1 MSLLKIGNGTKKRK
15 LGHVKD
21 HNMAGSAG
29 HILSP
34 WENTDLTFGQIREII
49 TRACYGTLENPSEK
63 LDGQNIMATYK
74 NGHVYIARTPKQV
87 RNNGAEAI
95 RWDLVGDYMKTPES
109 KESYATAAQ
118 DLQLIFVPIEEKI
131 LQNFFCDGKY
141 WLNMELLT
149 PLMENIIHYGKSQLR
164 IHNVQTEGKI
174 VDRNLDEFLE
184 LIKDAQNGAKT
195 TFDVDK
201 TNKVSFSVIDPS
213 LFLNELDDLMYERN
227 LVEGNTL
234 KDFLAIEFEEFIDFE
249 FNMYNEEDPGL
260 RRGLIQ
266 RWAYFD
272 KSRNITKLLVGVNSR
287 LATWVREV
295 DSTIEETRTEFLEI
309 IIELL
314 SKVGVKILQ
323 NLKDIACSNPE
334 ESKKIISNK
343 AETGINKLKEY
354 KGEKSENLRIQYD
367 RFIRAGGWDSIV
379 PVEGIVFKFEGN
391 LFKLTGSYLPLL
403 KIISFFRFGRDK

>member
-1 MSLLKIGNGTKKRK
+1 
-15 LGHVKD
+15 
-21 HNMAGSAG
+21 MAGSAG

-34 WENTDLTFGQIREII
+34 WEDTDLTFGQIREII
-49 TRACYGTLENPSEK
+49 TRALQGTLDNPSEK

-95 RWDLVGDYMKTPES
+95 RWDLIGEYMKTPES
-109 KESYATAAQ
+109 REAYSTAAE
-118 DLQLIFVPIEEKI
+118 DLQTVFFPIEEEI

-149 PLMENIIHYGKSQLR
+149 PLMENIIPYGKSQLR
-164 IHNVQTEGKI
+164 IHNVQTEKGI
-174 VDRNLDEFLE
+174 TDIDLDPFLD
-184 LIKDAQNGAKT
+184 LIKAAQEQMNT
-195 TFDVDK
+195 TFTINK
-201 TNKVSFSVIDPS
+201 TNRVSFLVMDPTP
-213 LFLNELDDLMYERN
+213 FLNELDNLMDERN

-234 KDFLAIEFEEFIDFE
+234 KDFLAIEFEEFIDFQ
-249 FNMYNEEDPGL
+249 FSMYNEEDPGL
-260 RRGLIQ
+260 RSGLIQ
-266 RWAYFD
+266 RWAYSN
-272 KSRNITKLLVGVNSR
+272 KSTSITKLLAGANTR
-287 LATWVREV
+287 LSTWVREE

-314 SKVGVKILQ
+314 SRVGVKVLQ

-334 ESKKIISNK
+334 ESEKIISAK

-354 KGEKSENLRIQYD
+354 RGEKLEALKIQHT
-367 RFIRAGGWDSIV
+367 RFLRAGGRYSIA
-379 PVEGIVFKFEGN
+379 PVEGIVFEFEGK

-403 KIISFFRFGRDK
+403 KIISFFRFGRDKSES